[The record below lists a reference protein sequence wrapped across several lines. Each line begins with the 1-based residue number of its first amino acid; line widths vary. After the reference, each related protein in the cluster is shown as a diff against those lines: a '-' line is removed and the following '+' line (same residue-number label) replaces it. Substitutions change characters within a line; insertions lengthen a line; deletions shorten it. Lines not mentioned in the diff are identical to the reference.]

1 MKNPKKYFEGFFS
14 GVSRIS
20 RVWGRLSPTRFPQG
34 QNERKANFGT
44 VVESCSKKL
53 PLSSTAD
60 FAAIRRGAAWL
71 VSVNIAI
78 TAACPAHLCS
88 PLRTETENAKRS
100 FGFFI
105 TTTAGKPISGKLPRH
120 SLLQGNGAFCQKWEQ
135 KTPRIFKNLWRCCLE
150 QYSILVSRSLFWE
163 KEKDNRFFGC
173 PMKMCILLL
182 LCKIDKIKF
191 EDHSSTKYLY
201 AAASS
206 SPHSLSKLPF
216 SSYSL

>member
-1 MKNPKKYFEGFFS
+1 MHTGNGE
-14 GVSRIS
+14 I
-20 RVWGRLSPTRFPQG
+20 LSPAVK
-34 QNERKANFGT
+34 ERNA
-44 VVESCSKKL
+44 V
-53 PLSSTAD
+53 
-60 FAAIRRGAAWL
+60 IRRGAAWL

-78 TAACPAHLCS
+78 AAACPAHLCS

-150 QYSILVSRSLFWE
+150 QYSILVSRSLFWV
-163 KEKDNRFFGC
+163 KEKDNRFWLSC
-173 PMKMCILLL
+173 ENVYYVV
-182 LCKIDKIKF
+182 LCMIDKIKF

-216 SSYSL
+216 SS

>member
-1 MKNPKKYFEGFFS
+1 MKNPKKYFEGFLS
-14 GVSRIS
+14 GASRIS
-20 RVWGRLSPTRFPQG
+20 RVWGRHSPTRFPQG

-44 VVESCSKKL
+44 TVESCSKKL

-150 QYSILVSRSLFWE
+150 QYSILVSLSLFWV
-163 KEKDNRFFGC
+163 KEKDNRFWLSC
-173 PMKMCILLL
+173 ENVYYVV

-216 SSYSL
+216 SS

>member
-1 MKNPKKYFEGFFS
+1 MNCKFAGYKGFGASPKRKS
-14 GVSRIS
+14 PARQVR
-20 RVWGRLSPTRFPQG
+20 RVR
-34 QNERKANFGT
+34 
-44 VVESCSKKL
+44 
-53 PLSSTAD
+53 D
-60 FAAIRRGAAWL
+60 FAGSVATLPMLALKNCHFPLRLTLRQSTRVGVAAF
-71 VSVNIAI
+71 VNIAI
-78 TAACPAHLCS
+78 AEACPAHLCS

-150 QYSILVSRSLFWE
+150 QYSILVSRSLFWV
-163 KEKDNRFFGC
+163 KEKDNRFWLSC
-173 PMKMCILLL
+173 ENVYYVV
-182 LCKIDKIKF
+182 LCMIDKIKF

-216 SSYSL
+216 SS

>member
-1 MKNPKKYFEGFFS
+1 MKNPKKYFEGFLS
-14 GVSRIS
+14 GASRIS
-20 RVWGRLSPTRFPQG
+20 RVWGRHSPTRFPQG

-44 VVESCSKKL
+44 AVESCSKKL

-71 VSVNIAI
+71 VSINIAI

-150 QYSILVSRSLFWE
+150 QYSILVSRSLFWV
-163 KEKDNRFFGC
+163 KEKDNRFWLSC
-173 PMKMCILLL
+173 ENVYYVV

-216 SSYSL
+216 SS

>member
-1 MKNPKKYFEGFFS
+1 MHTGNGE
-14 GVSRIS
+14 I
-20 RVWGRLSPTRFPQG
+20 LSPAVK
-34 QNERKANFGT
+34 ERNA
-44 VVESCSKKL
+44 V
-53 PLSSTAD
+53 
-60 FAAIRRGAAWL
+60 IRRGAAWL

-105 TTTAGKPISGKLPRH
+105 TTTAGKPISGKLPHH
-120 SLLQGNGAFCQKWEQ
+120 SLLQGNEAFCQNGSKNATDFQ
-135 KTPRIFKNLWRCCLE
+135 KSVALLFGAVFNFSLPFPL
-150 QYSILVSRSLFWE
+150 LV
-163 KEKDNRFFGC
+163 KEKDNRFWLSC
-173 PMKMCILLL
+173 ENVYYVV

-216 SSYSL
+216 SS